1 MKHVAHFFKHNTES
15 NECFETADGMLFY
28 RVMDAHS
35 HASELKVKDVKEY
48 KRHSEEVQSALA
60 DYDAKA
66 EGKVVELKDVS
77 QADGNT
83 VGQEAAKTETG
94 AEGGEAGAEGGK
106 TETAAEGEAPAK
118 AGEKKASKAKAK

>member
-15 NECFETADGMLFY
+15 NECFETTDGMLFY

-60 DYDAKA
+60 DYNAEA
-66 EGKVVELKDVS
+66 EGKVVELKAAI
-77 QADGNT
+77 QAAGKT

-94 AEGGEAGAEGGK
+94 AEGGEPGAEGGK
-106 TETAAEGEAPAK
+106 TETAAEGE
-118 AGEKKASKAKAK
+118 GEKKASKAKAK